1 MMLRMQPL
9 LILTGTALLVT
20 AHVPDASGQEQ
31 VSAKGKFT
39 FTRMSSESVSLP
51 GGRTLQRVV
60 DNGFTLT
67 DDPSS
72 ALNQSALTCIGAT
85 IVSASGEPGAG
96 SGHCEAIDKDGDVWM
111 LWFRNDG
118 DGGPW
123 GYINGTGK
131 FEGIEG
137 GGTWAVGPQWPDGRG
152 INSWET
158 TYTLK

>member
-1 MMLRMQPL
+1 MQPL
-9 LILTGTALLVT
+9 RILAGAALLVT
-20 AHVPDASGQEQ
+20 AHVPGAFGQEQ

-39 FTRMSSESVSLP
+39 FSASSESVSLP
-51 GGRTLQRVV
+51 GGRTLQRAVS
-60 DNGFTLT
+60 NGFILT

-72 ALNQSALTCIGAT
+72 PLDQSAATCYGAT

-111 LWFRNDG
+111 LWFRNDAH
-118 DGGPW
+118 GGPW

-137 GGTWAVGPQWPDGRG
+137 GGTWAEGPQWPDGRG
-152 INSWET
+152 INTWET
-158 TYTLK
+158 TYTLN